1 MKFSVIMPVY
11 KNTNSD
17 YFEQAVK
24 SVTELQTI
32 TPDEL
37 VIVEDGPTSS
47 EVTRRIE
54 EVIQKYTIKI
64 IRYKFPVNVGLGVA
78 LAKGVELST
87 NDVIARMDDDGAHTM
102 ADALAMAQVAVDN
115 GISHILVTPH
125 HMDGKYTNHKADVI
139 QRTAEFQA
147 ALDEAKIDLVVFPG
161 QEAHINGD
169 LMQAIKNDDVLFAD
183 KTNRYLMLEL
193 PHSEVPEYTN
203 QMIFESQAAGI
214 TPVIVH
220 PERNHGIQKK
230 RELLYDFVA
239 SGCLTQITAS
249 SYLGVFGDKVADFT
263 QRIMMPA

>member
-1 MKFSVIMPVY
+1 MIDLHCHILP
-11 KNTNSD
+11 
-17 YFEQAVK
+17 
-24 SVTELQTI
+24 
-32 TPDEL
+32 
-37 VIVEDGPTSS
+37 GC
-47 EVTRRIE
+47 
-54 EVIQKYTIKI
+54 
-64 IRYKFPVNVGLGVA
+64 
-78 LAKGVELST
+78 
-87 NDVIARMDDDGAHTM
+87 DDGAHTM

-139 QRTAEFQA
+139 QRTAEFQT

-161 QEAHINGD
+161 QEVHITGD

-183 KTNRYLMLEL
+183 ETNRYLMLEL

-203 QMIFESQAAGI
+203 QMIFELQAAGI

-230 RELLYDFVA
+230 HELLYDFVA

-249 SYLGVFGDKVADFT
+249 SYLGVFGDEVADFT
-263 QRIMMPA
+263 QRIIDAGLGFVFASDAHNLRGRNFRMQKAFAKLEKHNGTEMVTWMQDNAKKIINGDDLEPSEYHHIKEKKKFWLFR